1 MKIELLY
8 FDGCPSW
15 KNGLKDLQS
24 ALKEEGLNAPIDMIE
39 VKDNEQANRLK
50 FLGSPSLRVDGQ
62 ELWPEEREIYA
73 LSCRVYPS
81 PEGIKGWPTITMIRQ
96 KLHHVMKENSNDYQE

>member
-15 KNGLKDLQS
+15 KTGLKNLRS
-24 ALKEEGLNAPIDMIE
+24 ALEEEGLTAPIDVIE

-50 FLGSPSLRVDGQ
+50 FLGSPHFRVDGQ
-62 ELWPEEREIYA
+62 DLWSEERENYS
-73 LSCRVYPS
+73 LSCRVYPT
-81 PEGIKGWPTITMIRQ
+81 PEGVKGFPTAAMLKQ
-96 KLHHVMKENSNDYQE
+96 QLKQFKQV